1 MHPILAVKGRLL
13 LYLVAWFPAGGLL
26 AALLA
31 FSGAFTWPEA
41 FVFSMPVALVYAFVC
56 LGAYYLCR
64 AVPVGSTAL
73 LRLASTQLTAAG
85 VSASLWVLAGRGWVE
100 LLVRWGI
107 PPASSGSLSPFGP
120 SPGESYARGAPV
132 VFGVGVLLFLL
143 ASSLQYVI
151 LALEASRKAETQA
164 LEFKLLSRDAELKAL
179 RAQIHPH
186 FLFNALNSISAL
198 TVSQPEQARRM
209 CLLLGDLLR
218 RSLTLGVKE
227 RISLADELALTES
240 LLAIEKVRFG
250 SRLEYEQRVEDSA
263 QACLIPPLLLQ
274 PLVENAVTHG
284 IADLLDGGTVRI
296 EGRRGVS
303 RLELVIENPRDPDS
317 PPRRGAGVGLANVKG
332 RLAALYGS
340 EASVSVRAQDDS
352 FRVELSLPAEAAGDE
367 ESEAQ

>member
-13 LYLVAWFPAGGLL
+13 PYLVAWFPAGGLL

-31 FSGAFTWPEA
+31 FSGAFTWSEA

-64 AVPVGSTAL
+64 AVPVGSTAP
-73 LRLASTQLTAAG
+73 LRLASTQLTAAA

-107 PPASSGSLSPFGP
+107 PPVPSDSLGPFAP
-120 SPGESYARGAPV
+120 SAGESYVRAAPV
-132 VFGVGVLLFLL
+132 VFSVGVLLFLL
-143 ASSLQYVI
+143 ATSLQYVI
-151 LALEASRKAETQA
+151 LALEASREAETQA

-179 RAQIHPH
+179 RSQIHPH

-198 TVSQPEQARRM
+198 TVSNPEQARRM
-209 CLLLGDLLR
+209 CLLLGDFLR

-227 RISLADELALTES
+227 RIPLADELALTES
-240 LLAIEKVRFG
+240 LLGIEKVRFG

-284 IADLLDGGTVRI
+284 IAGLIDGGTVRI

-332 RLAALYGS
+332 RLAALYAS
-340 EASVSVRAQDDS
+340 EADVRVRAQADS
-352 FRVELSLPAEAAGDE
+352 FRVELSLPAESSGDE
-367 ESEAQ
+367 

>member
-13 LYLVAWFPAGGLL
+13 LYLVAWVPAGGLL

-41 FVFSMPVALVYAFVC
+41 LVFSIPVVVVYAFVC

-64 AVPVGSTAL
+64 AVPLASTAP
-73 LRLASTQLTAAG
+73 LRLASTQLAAAA

-100 LLVRWGI
+100 LLVRWGV
-107 PPASSGSLSPFGP
+107 PPTSSGSLGPFSP
-120 SPGESYARGAPV
+120 SAGAAYVRAAPI

-143 ASSLQYVI
+143 SSSFQYVI
-151 LALEASRKAETQA
+151 LALEASREAETQA
-164 LEFKLLSRDAELKAL
+164 LEFQLLSRDAELKAL

-198 TVSQPEQARRM
+198 TVSNPPEARRM
-209 CLLLGDLLR
+209 CLLLGDFLR

-227 RISLADELALTES
+227 RISLSEELALTES

-250 SRLEYEQRVEDSA
+250 SRLEYELRVEDSA

-284 IADLLDGGTVRI
+284 IAGLLDGGTVRI

-303 RLELVIENPRDPDS
+303 RLELVIENACDPES

-332 RLAALYGS
+332 RLAALY
-340 EASVSVRAQDDS
+340 ASDADVRVRARADS
-352 FRVELSLPAEAAGDE
+352 FRVELSLPAESAGDE
-367 ESEAQ
+367 